1 MCLGRLGCSGFRG
14 LGGIGL
20 ALVLGGLLAV
30 GLGLGG
36 LVLLFLLRLFL
47 LFLLELFLALLLA
60 LGFLRLFLF
69 GLVLLLLL
77 QLFLALF
84 LGLFLAF
91 LLLALFLFLLFL
103 QGLLGFL
110 ALFSFSRA
118 ISAARVSC
126 TVGFGAGA
134 GGGGGGGGAFTGSG
148 GGAGVGLGSGVGGW
162 RGRCCRARGR
172 LLRQGRPEFSLD
184 SGGVGTLLPVQSP
197 EQRTDQ
203 SGVREYGERNRTPT
217 SGWTGR
223 GKLVAIVGCLH
234 SALGGFRPS

>member
-110 ALFSFSRA
+110 ALFLFPERYRRRACPAPSASVRGRAAAVGAEGPSRA
-118 ISAARVSC
+118 RAAGRASAWVQAW
-126 TVGFGAGA
+126 
-134 GGGGGGGGAFTGSG
+134 
-148 GGAGVGLGSGVGGW
+148 GW